1 MKNTRKFQMNGK
13 VYESMMAIAKE
24 LGVNRVRPNQFDKYG
39 ITEITDDVTV
49 DTQAVEEA
57 KTNAETESEVEAKK
71 AADVKPADDDAVTE
85 ETVEE
90 KKPLKK
96 VVKGEKVVK
105 ATKKVA
111 EKAEVK
117 KVADEVKSTEPAE
130 EDNTLEGYSKKLKK
144 ASMDDLVK
152 FAEEAGVDAYET
164 VTNEQIRR
172 MRITMA
178 LKAHFYPN
186 EKLETKKSTGFKKVD
201 LETLIQ
207 VAEERGLEYKK
218 VDFPAIQRMW
228 VTKALVD
235 AGVTVDDLPKKD
247 ADKPEKAESKK
258 GGKKAK

>member
-13 VYESMMAIAKE
+13 VYESMTAIAKE
-24 LGVNRVRPNQFDKYG
+24 LGVNRVRPTQFDKYG

-49 DTQAVEEA
+49 DTKAVEEA
-57 KTNAETESEVEAKK
+57 KANAEAEKV
-71 AADVKPADDDAVTE
+71 ADVKPADDAVATE

-90 KKPLKK
+90 KKPKKK

-105 ATKKVA
+105 ATKKAA

-117 KVADEVKSTEPAE
+117 KVTDEVKPAE

-144 ASMDDLVK
+144 ASMGDLVK
-152 FAEEAGVDAYET
+152 FAEEADVDTYET

-172 MRITMA
+172 MRVTMA
-178 LKAHFYPN
+178 LKAHYYPN
-186 EKLETKKSTGFKKVD
+186 EKLEVKKATCFKKVD
-201 LETLIQ
+201 LEILIK
-207 VAEERGLEYKK
+207 AADERGLEYKK

-247 ADKPEKAESKK
+247 ADEPEKAESKK